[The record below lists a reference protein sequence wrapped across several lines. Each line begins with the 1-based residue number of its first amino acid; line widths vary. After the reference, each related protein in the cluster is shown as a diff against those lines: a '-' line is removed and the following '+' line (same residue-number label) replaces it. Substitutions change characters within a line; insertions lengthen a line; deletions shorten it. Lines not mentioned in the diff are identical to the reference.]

1 MSKPIRDRNNSTRS
15 GPALPDNR
23 FEIIFEAINDGVF
36 ISDPATGKFIEIN
49 GPGCRMFGYEREE
62 LIGRDIELLSSG
74 VHPYTQREA
83 IEGLKK
89 AASEGPQSFEWRGKT
104 KDGGLFWIDISL
116 RHTEFDKSPAV
127 VAIVRDINAQKL
139 LRTELAE
146 SEAALVE
153 AQAVAHLGSWQVDLH
168 GNSATWSDEFCR
180 ILGVDPTN
188 DTPSFD
194 LFLTRIHPDDRADL
208 IAAYQKTL
216 ADHTTGSLDQ
226 RIVLDDGT
234 IRTVHQRWQNFYAA
248 DGTAQRTTGTVQD
261 VSEARLSEA
270 TLKQERDFSA
280 TLIASLP
287 GFFVLIDDAGR
298 LMRWNENLSVVTG
311 IPDKELFGSDAT
323 AMAVETDREAVRRE
337 VDRAFATGRADVQLG
352 LRTKSDNVLPTRW
365 SGRTFMRDGHTI
377 FLAIGL
383 DETETRDAERRV
395 RASEAEVL
403 RMARLDALTGL
414 VNRQV
419 FMEAVQQAINRAERG
434 DKAFAVLFLDLDH
447 FKDVNDTLGHPAGD
461 ELLRVVAARLQATIR
476 ATDLASR
483 FGGDEFAVLAD
494 VIDEPADAAILAEK
508 LIATVG
514 KPFSVEGNDIRSG
527 ASVGIAIY
535 ERDHAT
541 PETLLSQADVALY
554 QAKADGRASYSF
566 FTPSMEAEVRNR
578 VTLTTE
584 LREALATGQLFL
596 EYQPQ
601 IDTETPRIVG
611 VEALVR
617 WHHPTR
623 GVLHPAEFISVAE
636 KTGLIVAL
644 DRWVKREACRQ
655 AKAWSDAGTE
665 SIVMSVNV
673 SGAQF
678 KRALELEK
686 DVAIVLARSGL
697 PPRLLELE
705 LTETVLMEASQ
716 DQRDV
721 LVRLRQSGVNLAI
734 DDFGTGYSSLD
745 YLRRFP
751 VDRIKIAQVFVG
763 RITSEPGSAA
773 IVRATISLAR
783 ELGLVAIAE
792 GVETEEQF
800 NMLKAWGCPQMQG
813 YYFARPLASDDF
825 FALLRSQSPTG
836 RRQPGPSPEYSNAF

>member
-1 MSKPIRDRNNSTRS
+1 MNKPIGNRNDRARS
-15 GPALPDNR
+15 EPARPDNR
-23 FEIIFEAINDGVF
+23 YKIIFEAINDAIF
-36 ISDPATGKFIEIN
+36 IVNPATGRFIDVN
-49 GPGCRMFGYEREE
+49 KPGCHMFGYTKGE
-62 LIGRDIELLSSG
+62 LVDQDIGFLSSG
-74 VHPYTQREA
+74 VCPYTVGEA
-83 IEGLKK
+83 IKILRKDTTEDPQAIEWLCK
-89 AASEGPQSFEWRGKT
+89 AR
-104 KDGGLFWIDISL
+104 DGTLFWTEVSTRL
-116 RHTEFDKSPAV
+116 AEFDNHPAV
-127 VAIVRDINAQKL
+127 VAIVRNINTEKL
-139 LRTELAE
+139 LRTELAD
-146 SEAALVE
+146 SAAALVE
-153 AQAVAHLGSWQVDLH
+153 AQAVAHSGSWQVDLH
-168 GNSATWSDEFCR
+168 DDSAAWSDECCR
-180 ILGVDPTN
+180 ILGIDPTN
-188 DTPSFD
+188 QTPSFE
-194 LFLTRIHPDDRADL
+194 LFLSRIHPDDRADL
-208 IAAYQKTL
+208 IGAYQKSL
-216 ADHTTGSLDQ
+216 ADHTIGSLDQ

-261 VSEARLSEA
+261 VTEARLSEA
-270 TLKQERDFSA
+270 ALKHERDFSA
-280 TLIASLP
+280 ALVASLP
-287 GFFVLIDDAGR
+287 GFFVSIDENGH
-298 LMRWNENLSVVTG
+298 LLRWNENLSVVTG
-311 IPDKELFGSDAT
+311 NPDKQLLGSDAT
-323 AMAVETDREAVRRE
+323 AMVVETDREAVQLE
-337 VDRAFATGRADVQLG
+337 VDKAFVTGRADSQFG
-352 LRTKSDNVLPTRW
+352 IRTKTGDVLPTRW
-365 SGRTFMRDGHTI
+365 SGRTFMRDEHPI
-377 FLAIGL
+377 FLAIGI
-383 DETETRDAERRV
+383 DETETLDTERRV

-434 DKAFAVLFLDLDH
+434 DKAFAVLFVDLDH

-461 ELLRVVAARLQATIR
+461 ELLRVVAKRLQVTIR
-476 ATDLASR
+476 DTNRASR

-494 VIDEPADAAILAEK
+494 VTDEPVDAAILAER
-508 LIATVG
+508 LIATIG
-514 KPFSVEGNDIRSG
+514 APFSVEGSDIRSG

-554 QAKADGRASYSF
+554 QAKAEGRSRYCF

-578 VTLTTE
+578 VTLTAE
-584 LREALATGQLFL
+584 LQEAIATGQFFL

-601 IDTETPRIVG
+601 IDAETMRIIG

-617 WHHPTR
+617 WRHPKR
-623 GVLHPAEFISVAE
+623 GVLSPAEFIPVAE
-636 KTGLIVAL
+636 KTGLIVAV

-655 AKAWSDAGTE
+655 AKAWNDACTE
-665 SIVMSVNV
+665 PIVMSVNV

-686 DVAIVLARSGL
+686 DVAIVLAKSGL
-697 PPRLLELE
+697 SPRLLELE

-721 LVRLRQSGVNLAI
+721 LVRLRQGGVKLAI

-763 RITSEPGSAA
+763 RITYEPGSAA
-773 IVRATISLAR
+773 IVRATISLAK

-800 NMLKAWGCPQMQG
+800 KSLKGWGCPQMQG
-813 YYFARPLASDDF
+813 YYFARPLGSDDF
-825 FALLRSQSPTG
+825 FALLRSQSPT
-836 RRQPGPSPEYSNAF
+836 RAQAARSAA